1 MDNLTLEEA
10 KQIIA
15 FYIKKSSDLEMN
27 VLTGQI
33 KSNAL
38 SGEVNSLKSQ
48 IASLNQK
55 IQSLES
61 QIVLPKEIKPSK
73 TKK

>member
-1 MDNLTLEEA
+1 MENLTLEEA

-15 FYIKKSSDLEMN
+15 FYIKKASDLEMN

-38 SGEVNSLKSQ
+38 SGEVNNLKSQ

>member
-15 FYIKKSSDLEMN
+15 FYIKKASDLEMN

-38 SGEVNSLKSQ
+38 SGEVNNLKSQ